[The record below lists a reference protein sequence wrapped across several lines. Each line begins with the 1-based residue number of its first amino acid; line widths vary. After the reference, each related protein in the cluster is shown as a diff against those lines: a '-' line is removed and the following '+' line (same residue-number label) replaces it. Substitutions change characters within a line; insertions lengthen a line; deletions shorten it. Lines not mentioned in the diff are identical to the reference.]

1 MDVLFY
7 QTIIVQPSK
16 FRPQRSMRGDNYEHP
31 ITANY
36 RRVMEADQL
45 LTVVKIVMTN
55 NKSTMDAKVGF
66 F

>member
-7 QTIIVQPSK
+7 QTLLVQPSK
-16 FRPQRSMRGDNYEHP
+16 FRPQRSLRGVNYEHP
-31 ITANY
+31 TTANY

-55 NKSTMDAKVGF
+55 DKSTVDAKVIV
-66 F
+66 